1 MTKNKKFVKVICM
14 VSKSFEISYSLKDNS
29 VIVLSLQNNIYDE
42 NLPQLKELFSEF
54 LIKNINNI
62 ILDLSKCMFIEKEI
76 WEYIIQLKK
85 DLSQNKGNIVLS
97 NMFGVV
103 KSDYNLMEL
112 SNFIDSFQDIND
124 ALYNFGILTDIKSA

>member
-1 MTKNKKFVKVICM
+1 M

>member
-1 MTKNKKFVKVICM
+1 MTKNKKFVKVMYM

>member
-1 MTKNKKFVKVICM
+1 MYMF
-14 VSKSFEISYSLKDNS
+14 SKSFEISYSLKDNS

>member
-1 MTKNKKFVKVICM
+1 M

-42 NLPQLKELFSEF
+42 NLPQLKELLSEF

>member
-1 MTKNKKFVKVICM
+1 MTKNKKFVKVM
-14 VSKSFEISYSLKDNS
+14 YMFSKSFEISYSLKDNS

>member
-1 MTKNKKFVKVICM
+1 MYM

>member
-1 MTKNKKFVKVICM
+1 MA
-14 VSKSFEISYSLKDNS
+14 SKSFEISYFLKDNS

-124 ALYNFGILTDIKSA
+124 ALYSFGILTDIKSA

>member
-1 MTKNKKFVKVICM
+1 M

-124 ALYNFGILTDIKSA
+124 ALYSFGILTDIKSA

>member
-97 NMFGVV
+97 NVFGVV